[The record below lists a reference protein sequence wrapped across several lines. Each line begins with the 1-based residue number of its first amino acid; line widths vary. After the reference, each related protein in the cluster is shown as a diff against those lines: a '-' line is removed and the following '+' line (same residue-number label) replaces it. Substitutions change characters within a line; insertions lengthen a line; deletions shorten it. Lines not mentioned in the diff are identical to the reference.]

1 MNAQRASF
9 VQAVLEG
16 VPLPATRKQLLE
28 YAHAQDPSIVDDL
41 RGLPDEEFDRLDA
54 VGGALTMQPSAP
66 KPPVHALPRP
76 ESGKPPGGDDYLT
89 PFPSDTGKV
98 RHDAPRTDPPMKAIE
113 QASKTQKQQKQAQ
126 GSSS

>member
-16 VPLPATRKQLLE
+16 VPLPASRKQLLE

-54 VGGALTMQPSAP
+54 
-66 KPPVHALPRP
+66 LPRP

-98 RHDAPRTDPPMKAIE
+98 QHDAPRTNPPMKAIE